1 MSLNFVQKTE
11 QVVQD
16 SVLLWKATF
25 DYSNNLIFN
34 KGPRNALGLTGIVF
48 AGDCMRKFIFIMTSF
63 TTMALTACGGAD
75 APTSAAAAVTPSV
88 SASATSGL
96 DAAGSW
102 NVTGR
107 TCQGFPVVNTIP
119 AAIRSTENSVQT
131 FEGCANLEYV
141 ACSEG
146 TLNTQTGEMTLCYS
160 DTLSTCTIRC
170 TGIYVAGS
178 PVTLTCNDL
187 PSGTCT
193 MTISK

>member
-1 MSLNFVQKTE
+1 MRSVMMI
-11 QVVQD
+11 VVG
-16 SVLLWKATF
+16 LL
-25 DYSNNLIFN
+25 
-34 KGPRNALGLTGIVF
+34 
-48 AGDCMRKFIFIMTSF
+48 
-63 TTMALTACGGAD
+63 TMGLTACGGAD
-75 APTSAAAAVTPSV
+75 APASAATTVTPSV
-88 SASATSGL
+88 SASTASGL

-146 TLNTQTGEMTLCYS
+146 TLNTQTGDMTLCYS

-170 TGIYVAGS
+170 TGVYAAGS
-178 PVTLTCNDL
+178 AVTLTCNDL
-187 PSGTCT
+187 PSGSCT
-193 MTISK
+193 ITIQK